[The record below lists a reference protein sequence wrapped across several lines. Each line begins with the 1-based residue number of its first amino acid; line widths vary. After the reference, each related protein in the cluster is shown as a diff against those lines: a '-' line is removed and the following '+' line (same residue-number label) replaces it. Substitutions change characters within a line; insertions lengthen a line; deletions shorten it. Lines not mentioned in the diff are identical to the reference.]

1 MSHNSRYARKIC
13 ANAQIVHA
21 SPVVAYVG
29 NMALDAR
36 AATRLINAA
45 GWDAGNAS
53 MRKAG
58 RSVWSRADY
67 NAAARKANQLFKSI
81 GLAP

>member
-1 MSHNSRYARKIC
+1 MSRRPSAEI
-13 ANAQIVHA
+13 AHA
-21 SPVVAYVG
+21 SPIVAHVG
-29 NMALDAR
+29 NMPLDAH

-67 NAAARKANQLFKSI
+67 NAAARKANQLFKAI